1 MVTGRCVGFAKNL
14 IMVVQQSIRSDCT
27 VIGRRTVTTVVEV
40 PGNVVQEIV
49 EVVEPENLLK
59 LEDWAALGETA
70 SPVFRKG
77 DRLLSEWREELHRN

>member
-14 IMVVQQSIRSDCT
+14 ITVVHQGIRSDCT
-27 VIGRRTVTTVVEV
+27 VIGRRTVTTVIEV
-40 PGNVVQEIV
+40 PGNVVQELV

-70 SPVFRKG
+70 SSVFR
-77 DRLLSEWREELHRN
+77 